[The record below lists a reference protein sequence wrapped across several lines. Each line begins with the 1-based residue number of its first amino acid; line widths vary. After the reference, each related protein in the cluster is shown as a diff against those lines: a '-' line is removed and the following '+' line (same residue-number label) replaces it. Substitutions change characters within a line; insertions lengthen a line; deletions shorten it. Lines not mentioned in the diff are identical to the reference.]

1 MSAGRHL
8 ASQGENKFIITRLP
22 HLGNILRFIVIVT
35 RFSPSLSPLRVFF
48 MQNDKIVNA
57 DTRTL
62 LIHIVCVYTYFPF
75 YFVYLF
81 CSAAIKD
88 AAVFILFSPLFH
100 TFRFWTTYR
109 NALHCVY

>member
-35 RFSPSLSPLRVFF
+35 RFSLPPSHSLSPLRVFF
-48 MQNDKIVNA
+48 MQNDKIANA

-62 LIHIVCVYTYFPF
+62 LIHIVCVYTYVFP
-75 YFVYLF
+75 VLF
-81 CSAAIKD
+81 CLL
-88 AAVFILFSPLFH
+88 VLLGG
-100 TFRFWTTYR
+100 
-109 NALHCVY
+109 N